1 MGAGD
6 CLYLKCETAFLGCCC
21 TVVHTEYLFV
31 CVAPFAPQLPAP
43 TAMAGQSA
51 EFGLRSTEDIL
62 RGGKMLQPAL
72 ITGLRRSADGNA
84 FVALTK
90 ESASL
95 SRFLTGKGLHGRPL
109 SNTLVLETLR
119 KTRNLMVEQLLNAVR
134 AAAGVEAVPLAD
146 APLVDALADDQLAA
160 LDLGDDGVSGG
171 QGSPGTKKGRAP
183 RKVILLAQ
191 LPDSVVVNYPGSDW
205 QVEVLTELGYR
216 TVYMRFT
223 VENMDTLFSLVQ
235 RDLSSGAIKRKRFS

>member
-1 MGAGD
+1 
-6 CLYLKCETAFLGCCC
+6 
-21 TVVHTEYLFV
+21 
-31 CVAPFAPQLPAP
+31 
-43 TAMAGQSA
+43 
-51 EFGLRSTEDIL
+51 
-62 RGGKMLQPAL
+62 MLQPAL

-109 SNTLVLETLR
+109 SNTLVIETLR
-119 KTRNLMVEQLLNAVR
+119 KTRNFMVEQLLNVVR
-134 AAAGVEAVPLAD
+134 AEAGVEAVPLPGAR
-146 APLVDALADDQLAA
+146 LVDALADDPQAA
-160 LDLGDDGVSGG
+160 LDLGDIGVCRVH
-171 QGSPGTKKGRAP
+171 GSSSSKKGRAL
-183 RKVILLAQ
+183 RKVVLLPQ